1 MGVFFPEYSISKRKI
16 GILAS
21 LLFLINYFLSF
32 FTFLSIEYIIG
43 EESYFYLLVFYFLV
57 SFLFIVFYDLKTSR
71 YRMNNNFTYL
81 FSKNDLK
88 YRKVLLAKAI
98 DNQVNRLLLILS
110 PVFLSL
116 VTLNVI
122 FQKSTFFNLIQLCLI
137 FILFNVIFISL
148 RIFILLMSFGYGIL
162 LQTKIKKIQST
173 FFLLINLF
181 GTIVVFFLPMLI
193 FERKYNLVEK
203 CIYLFKIIEVPSN
216 LAFLVLFLSII
227 TLALMY
233 VNKLLI
239 TNVIKIRVY
248 SNNEILIFQANFKK
262 FNFENFDK
270 LNIYFVKDF
279 ILFFR
284 DKKNIFIE
292 FKNLIYF
299 LSGVLGMI
307 FAIKSKNIFQY
318 DEFVFGLG
326 VLSQFVI
333 IETLNLFI
341 ARYFGLNN
349 EGKLIKWFVSTS
361 QSPYSLIVDKLKNQI
376 VLISFI
382 NEIAIIFIC
391 FQFENLVFLFPFTI
405 INICTSIVTASS
417 NMIAI
422 TILPSFINIKEDM
435 KQNLKSYFF
444 NSMLS
449 TIYEFIIFIELSIIG
464 AFIYAGKMTS
474 TELYV
479 YVVLTSLFLAI
490 IYLIL
495 ILLLSFRTSWRGWLN
510 GY

>member
-284 DKKNIFIE
+284 DKK
-292 FKNLIYF
+292 
-299 LSGVLGMI
+299 
-307 FAIKSKNIFQY
+307 
-318 DEFVFGLG
+318 
-326 VLSQFVI
+326 
-333 IETLNLFI
+333 
-341 ARYFGLNN
+341 
-349 EGKLIKWFVSTS
+349 
-361 QSPYSLIVDKLKNQI
+361 
-376 VLISFI
+376 
-382 NEIAIIFIC
+382 
-391 FQFENLVFLFPFTI
+391 
-405 INICTSIVTASS
+405 
-417 NMIAI
+417 
-422 TILPSFINIKEDM
+422 
-435 KQNLKSYFF
+435 
-444 NSMLS
+444 
-449 TIYEFIIFIELSIIG
+449 
-464 AFIYAGKMTS
+464 
-474 TELYV
+474 
-479 YVVLTSLFLAI
+479 
-490 IYLIL
+490 IYL
-495 ILLLSFRTSWRGWLN
+495 LSLKI
-510 GY
+510 